1 MNVCTNYDLLEINN
15 TERKK
20 RTRKRTRKTSKRELK
35 RVEAAAK
42 INKIGVSFVFLL
54 ANAGKR
60 PLGFGL
66 AGLGRAGLGV
76 DDVLSP
82 PPPPFRPS
90 PVH

>member
-1 MNVCTNYDLLEINN
+1 M
-15 TERKK
+15 
-20 RTRKRTRKTSKRELK
+20 K

-82 PPPPFRPS
+82 PPPLPS
-90 PVH
+90 APPPSIEVEFNGQGGGEGKEN